1 MLCEVALM
9 NRWRV
14 LLLGAI
20 NGALYSAVMLV
31 LVWQVRAYAYN
42 HNMTEGESSGHFP
55 VQLTS
60 NERWVP
66 MVVVWIVMF
75 VLAAL
80 LVDHFWRSSKASV
93 WFWEAIGLLAV
104 ATWNVL
110 IFSTFWLEKGF
121 SGRGLS
127 YGWVT
132 SSSNP
137 IFGPI
142 SLGVVLTVNFVFGQ
156 AILFF
161 EKRALEN

>member
-9 NRWRV
+9 NRWRI
-14 LLLGAI
+14 LLLGAT

-31 LVWQVRAYAYN
+31 LVWQVRSYAYN
-42 HNMTEGESSGHFP
+42 GNMTEAESSGHFP

-66 MVVVWIVMF
+66 MVIVWIVLF
-75 VLAAL
+75 VLAAF
-80 LVDHFWRSSKASV
+80 LVNDFWRRSKASV
-93 WFWEAIGLLAV
+93 WFWEAIGLAAV

-110 IFSTFWLEKGF
+110 ILLTFWLEKGF

-127 YGWVT
+127 YAWVT

-142 SLGVVLTVNFVFGQ
+142 SLAVVLILNF
-156 AILFF
+156 
-161 EKRALEN
+161 